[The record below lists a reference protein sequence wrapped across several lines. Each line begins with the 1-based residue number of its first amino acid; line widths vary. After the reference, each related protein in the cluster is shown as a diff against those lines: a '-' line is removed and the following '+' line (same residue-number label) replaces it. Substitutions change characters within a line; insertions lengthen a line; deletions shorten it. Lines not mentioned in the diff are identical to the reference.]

1 MIDGVVIKE
10 LLVHVDDR
18 GFFCELIRNSDS
30 FFEEGFGQLSYSMSF
45 AGVAKAWH
53 LHHRQTE
60 WMCVLVG
67 DVRLAL
73 CDMREESR
81 TSGELMEISTGET
94 LGRKAIRIPP
104 GVAHGYRVLNGP
116 MHIVYVADRE
126 YDPDDDI
133 RIPHDDPAIG
143 YDWTTGSP
151 IR

>member
-45 AGVAKAWH
+45 AGVTKAWH

-67 DVRLAL
+67 NVRLAL
-73 CDMREESR
+73 YDTREESR

-94 LGRKAIRIPP
+94 LGRKTIRIPP
-104 GVAHGYRVLNGP
+104 GVAHGYRVLSGP

-126 YDPDDDI
+126 YDPDDDL
-133 RIPHDDPAIG
+133 RIPHDDPSIG
-143 YDWTTGSP
+143 YDWTAGSP